1 MTPHFAKAVDPI
13 FEYVLALLDRIEHQE
28 NPSPEQT
35 QSFIRGTLLSR
46 ADQQLGQSE
55 EWRLARYALVC
66 WIDEMLTIAPWQGRD
81 WWVNNVLEYSLFQT
95 ADRAL
100 FFFTRAKEAVGST
113 TGDAL
118 EVYYLCVILGY
129 RGLYENPDAN
139 SISITAH
146 DLPPTIHD
154 WLQRTGQGIRL
165 SPIVPIQSTGRLPPG
180 APPLGGFSF
189 LTSSLVLM
197 TMVAAIFCMVLL
209 FKL

>member
-1 MTPHFAKAVDPI
+1 MTPHFAKAVDPV

-100 FFFTRAKEAVGST
+100 LFFTRA
-113 TGDAL
+113 DM
-118 EVYYLCVILGY
+118 
-129 RGLYENPDAN
+129 
-139 SISITAH
+139 
-146 DLPPTIHD
+146 PT
-154 WLQRTGQGIRL
+154 
-165 SPIVPIQSTGRLPPG
+165 
-180 APPLGGFSF
+180 
-189 LTSSLVLM
+189 M
-197 TMVAAIFCMVLL
+197 T
-209 FKL
+209 